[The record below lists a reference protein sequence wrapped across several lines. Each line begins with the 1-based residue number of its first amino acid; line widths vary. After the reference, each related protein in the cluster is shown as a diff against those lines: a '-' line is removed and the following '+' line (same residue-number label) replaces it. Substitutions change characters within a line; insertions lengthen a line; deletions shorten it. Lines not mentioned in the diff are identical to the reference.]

1 MTTVALGLLGVM
13 GLLLVAAWIQG
24 VRAARS
30 VRGEDLRAGEGP
42 KPDPARR
49 P

>member
-1 MTTVALGLLGVM
+1 MTSVALGLLGVL
-13 GLLLVAAWIQG
+13 GLLFVAAWIQG
-24 VRAARS
+24 MRAARS
-30 VRGEDLRAGEGP
+30 VRGEDPRAGEGP